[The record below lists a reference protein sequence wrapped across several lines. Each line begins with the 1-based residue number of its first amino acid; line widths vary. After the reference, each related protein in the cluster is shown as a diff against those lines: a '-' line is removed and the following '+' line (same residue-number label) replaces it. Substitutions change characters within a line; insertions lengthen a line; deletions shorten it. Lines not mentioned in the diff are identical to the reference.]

1 MVCRQTVYCGNR
13 KISGGM
19 DGEAC
24 LSGRCFAINVM
35 WNFWRHSYFRTEI
48 IQTEII
54 QGCSHRCLWERNR
67 RIILYYVMQV
77 VTGTEDRVEE
87 QVRVIVGN
95 GLYDSCFHPMRR
107 MKKKFRGEWKEIQE
121 KLLPGYVFI
130 RSGCVRE
137 LYQELQAVPAFTKLL
152 GKDSGQFIPLSKK
165 EAGWLERMIESP
177 DQGTEVQLSQ
187 VSVAENDEITIL
199 SGPLKNM
206 EGCIRKIDLHRR
218 IAKVEVD
225 FMNRKTIIHLGIEMV
240 G

>member
-1 MVCRQTVYCGNR
+1 MMIRYDLHIISDSSDRLPWQQR
-13 KISGGM
+13 KNSGHG
-19 DGEAC
+19 
-24 LSGRCFAINVM
+24 
-35 WNFWRHSYFRTEI
+35 WRSIPFTKALRHYDVIME
-48 IQTEII
+48 EPDK
-54 QGCSHRCLWERNR
+54 R

-77 VTGTEDRVEE
+77 ATGTEDRVEE

-187 VSVAENDEITIL
+187 VSVTENDEITIL